1 MNLKHS
7 RFLKGGICMERDKI
21 KVIVCRVDER
31 AEVIEIEDKLEA
43 MQEVVGGLIQEYMPW
58 EDEVAIICNE
68 EGKMNRMPLNRAIID
83 EDGQMLDIIAGPFF
97 ICYAPLES
105 ETFESLPPDL
115 EEKYRRKFEQPERFF
130 KTEKGISS
138 VKYEPDS
145 RSTEIAQ
152 IR

>member
-1 MNLKHS
+1 
-7 RFLKGGICMERDKI
+7 
-21 KVIVCRVDER
+21 
-31 AEVIEIEDKLEA
+31 
-43 MQEVVGGLIQEYMPW
+43 
-58 EDEVAIICNE
+58 
-68 EGKMNRMPLNRAIID
+68 
-83 EDGQMLDIIAGPFF
+83 MLDIIAGPFF

-152 IR
+152 TR

>member
-1 MNLKHS
+1 MLEEKTN
-7 RFLKGGICMERDKI
+7 KI
-21 KVIVCRVDER
+21 RVILCKEGEL
-31 AEVIEIEDKLEA
+31 AEVVEMEDGLKA
-43 MQEVVGGLIQEYMPW
+43 MQELVGGLIEEYMPFTGDDPR
-58 EDEVAIICNE
+58 EDNIAIVCNE

-83 EDGQMLDIIAGPFF
+83 EYGQMLDIIAGPFF

-138 VKYEPDS
+138 VKYEPDQRPS
-145 RSTEIAQ
+145 EIAQ
-152 IR
+152 TR